1 MNSGVYTITN
11 LINNKIYVGST
22 NSFVRRFNDHKRD
35 LIFNKHKNN
44 YLQKSVNKH
53 GIENFIFEILEECDV
68 KLKLGLEQ
76 YWMNM
81 LNSANEKYGYNLTPT
96 AGNNSGYKYT
106 ETQKQNISKG
116 IKNKYLTGYKGSTF
130 GKKYTKEEL
139 EKAYNTKVKRGSII
153 VKPIYVYDINNN
165 FLFSKNR
172 MKEIIELTNVDK
184 ADILRILKGNQ
195 KYSKGYKFYY
205 KLL

>member
-1 MNSGVYTITN
+1 
-11 LINNKIYVGST
+11 
-22 NSFVRRFNDHKRD
+22 
-35 LIFNKHKNN
+35 
-44 YLQKSVNKH
+44 
-53 GIENFIFEILEECDV
+53 
-68 KLKLGLEQ
+68 
-76 YWMNM
+76 M